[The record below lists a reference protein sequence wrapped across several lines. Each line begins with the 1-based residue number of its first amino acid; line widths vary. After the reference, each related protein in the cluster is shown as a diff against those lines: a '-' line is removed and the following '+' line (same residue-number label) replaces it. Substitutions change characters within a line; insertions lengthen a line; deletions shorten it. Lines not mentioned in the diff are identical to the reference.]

1 MNEPVTKGYGDN
13 TVEVSIFQCIKNQN
27 QRCSI
32 KKLFLPKN
40 FVIFTGKHSVNKVA
54 GLQGCNFIK
63 RTLQGRCYP
72 VNITKFLRTP
82 ILKNI

>member
-40 FVIFTGKHSVNKVA
+40 FVIFTGKH
-54 GLQGCNFIK
+54 LC
-63 RTLQGRCYP
+63 
-72 VNITKFLRTP
+72 
-82 ILKNI
+82 